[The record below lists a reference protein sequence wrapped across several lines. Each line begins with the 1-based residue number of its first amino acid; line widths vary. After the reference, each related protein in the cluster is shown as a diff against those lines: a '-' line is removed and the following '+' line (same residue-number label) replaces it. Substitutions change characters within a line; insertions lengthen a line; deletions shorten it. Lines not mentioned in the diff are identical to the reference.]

1 VYLIGDLVF
10 VIFLTPQKRPLTSG
24 TFRVEIA
31 ARNGGRSVSS
41 IEGKGWRVADELK
54 EDTSE

>member
-1 VYLIGDLVF
+1 MYLIGDLVF
-10 VIFLTPQKRPLTSG
+10 VIFPNTAKAPSDKRH
-24 TFRVEIA
+24 FCVEIA

-41 IEGKGWRVADELK
+41 IEGKEWRVADELK